1 MKRIRD
7 INEGYIIQIFVALM
21 LLVLDIFAIAAL
33 AVNLE
38 RDNMENVITLVGV
51 LIIQTPVIYILLKTR
66 F

>member
-1 MKRIRD
+1 MKRIKE

-21 LLVLDIFAIAAL
+21 LLVVDIFAIAAL

-38 RDNMENVITLVGV
+38 RDNIENVITLVGV